1 MSSMNR
7 VNSFKVLYR
16 RLKIKAPC
24 ENTKCKTYERGI
36 LFSVTFHLKTMKT
49 YSLEETDAKMNVYMC
64 PLESSK
70 TVKLI
75 IFFPDKQGFLMT

>member
-24 ENTKCKTYERGI
+24 ENTKCKTYERRI
-36 LFSVTFHLKTMKT
+36 LFSVNFHLKTVKT
-49 YSLEETDAKMNVYMC
+49 YSLEGTDAKTNVYMC

-70 TVKLI
+70 TVKF
-75 IFFPDKQGFLMT
+75 IFFS

>member
-1 MSSMNR
+1 MNR

-24 ENTKCKTYERGI
+24 ENTKCKTNERGI
-36 LFSVTFHLKTMKT
+36 LFSVNFHLKTMKT
-49 YSLEETDAKMNVYMC
+49 YSLEETDAKMNVHMC

-70 TVKLI
+70 TVKFI
-75 IFFPDKQGFLMT
+75 IFSS